1 MLVQNLFDW
10 EHCHY
15 CLETLPKLV
24 VLDTRT
30 QRWRSE
36 SSISKPSG
44 LIDWEALCEL
54 QQELIGQ

>member
-10 EHCHY
+10 EHWHY
-15 CLETLPKLV
+15 CLETSPKLV

-36 SSISKPSG
+36 SSLSKPSG
-44 LIDWEALCEL
+44 LMDWEALCEL